1 MRILVT
7 AGPTREPID
16 PVRFISNRS
25 SGRMGYAVAEAAL
38 ARGFEVILI
47 SGPVCLAPAAG
58 AEVVPVGTAE
68 EMLFAVKSR
77 LAGCDVLVMC
87 AAVADWRPAHYSPVK
102 LKKDRTRSSL
112 ELERT
117 PDILAAVAEG
127 KGKRIHVGFAAETGD
142 PTSEALR
149 KLREKVLDLIVAND
163 VSAPDAGFGV
173 ETNRA
178 ALIDRK
184 GSVEQLPLMSKRE
197 LADIILDRVVAI
209 RRATAQ
215 AGQAGG

>member
-47 SGPVCLAPAAG
+47 SGPVCLAPPAG

-68 EMLFAVKSR
+68 EMLVAAKSR
-77 LAGCDVLVMC
+77 LVGCDVLVMC
-87 AAVADWRPAHYSPVK
+87 AAVADWRPAQYSPVK
-102 LKKDRTRSSL
+102 LKKDRTRLSL

-117 PDILAAVAEG
+117 PDILGTVAEG

-149 KLREKVLDLIVAND
+149 KLREKGLDLIVAND
-163 VSAPDAGFGV
+163 VSAPDAGFEV

-178 ALIDRK
+178 ALIDREAR
-184 GSVEQLPLMSKRE
+184 VEQLPLMSKRE

-209 RRATAQ
+209 RDATAH
-215 AGQAGG
+215 AGRAGG